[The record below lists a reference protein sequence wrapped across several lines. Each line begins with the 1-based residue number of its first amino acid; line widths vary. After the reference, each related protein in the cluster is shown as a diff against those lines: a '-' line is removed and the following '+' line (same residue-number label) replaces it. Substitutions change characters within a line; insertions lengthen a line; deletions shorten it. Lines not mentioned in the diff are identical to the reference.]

1 MFLVFILF
9 CGVLYGFYVGECS
22 LRLPQRRA
30 ETQVR
35 YITVQY
41 IRHIYSTQIREGLG
55 LFCLMPLSAIF
66 QLYCGGPKLEDI

>member
-1 MFLVFILF
+1 MIYHNRGEHANHYTSKCDLF
-9 CGVLYGFYVGECS
+9 FY
-22 LRLPQRRA
+22 RIRRIY